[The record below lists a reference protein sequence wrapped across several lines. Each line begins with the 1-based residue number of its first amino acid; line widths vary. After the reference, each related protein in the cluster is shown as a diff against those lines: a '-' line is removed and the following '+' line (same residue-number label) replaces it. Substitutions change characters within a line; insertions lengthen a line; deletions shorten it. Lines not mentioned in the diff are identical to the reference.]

1 MRFINIKQFRNNYK
15 KELENLPVVVTKY
28 GKPVAVVI
36 PPGPAVTAEGIIM
49 DLRGGKE
56 ENFIEREMEEFFVQ
70 VSEEARKRAK
80 EYREKQRKAILDGT
94 YEGNYPTNE
103 TNNKRQL

>member
-1 MRFINIKQFRNNYK
+1 
-15 KELENLPVVVTKY
+15 
-28 GKPVAVVI
+28 
-36 PPGPAVTAEGIIM
+36 
-49 DLRGGKE
+49 
-56 ENFIEREMEEFFVQ
+56 MEEFFVQ